1 MEKITLKEFFIVKSR
16 DSMKKPWSIT
26 TTLRNPERLRGFLG
40 VLSQLEGMDWSFE
53 NQEKFQILL
62 IQSRLYGYG
71 NTQFYNT
78 LSKKQVRLLDDFSK
92 DVPFEEAEKIF
103 LGKQYEDP
111 AMRGRQSIN
120 PLRKLGFVAI
130 RDGKVCVTDLGK
142 LFLQDGFDLGEVFL
156 RSFLKWQIPNLDSD
170 EYSSDVEYDI
180 KPFVGMLHLI
190 NAVNEKEERD
200 GNEAKGISKKEFA
213 LFVPTLIHY
222 GDVEKYADKIIALRT
237 GLQGKERH
245 QQNEFFEKYREEFT
259 AEFLGT
265 DNDKDIQ
272 SLLSNLKDYGDN
284 AIRYFRLTKYLHIR
298 GGGFYVDLEP
308 RRMVEIMSLLE
319 HDTAQS
325 QSFESKEAY
334 LEYIANI
341 SQPQLPWETRKKHTE
356 IITNLVSDIQVYEKG
371 LRQQAHAIKDYKKMG
386 DDALKQYVAEL
397 RAYRK
402 VLQDEIVRRE
412 SQDAK
417 HVTSYIE
424 LLKNIFEQEDR
435 PLLLEKLSALSLVA
449 LNDALNI
456 QPNYPVGDDN
466 EPTFTA
472 PGNMPDIECFY
483 ETFNTICE
491 VTMLTGRDQW
501 YNEGQP
507 VMRHLR
513 NFEDRYGDKPSYCL
527 FIAPQLHRDTV
538 NTFWNAVKYE
548 YEGKRQ
554 KIIPLSITQF
564 VSVLNILLEMKAK
577 DIFLHHADIMFL
589 YDEIVALSEKSQSS
603 NEWLESIPTVIV
615 SWGKKLTSEK
625 TT

>member
-1 MEKITLKEFFIVKSR
+1 
-16 DSMKKPWSIT
+16 MKKPWSIT
-26 TTLRNPERLRGFLG
+26 TTLRSPERLRGFLG
-40 VLSQLEGMDWSFE
+40 VLSQLEGMDWDFE
-53 NQEKFQILL
+53 NQKKFQILL

-78 LSKKQVRLLDDFSK
+78 LSKNQVKLLDNFSK
-92 DVPFEEAEKIF
+92 DVPFKEAEKIF

-142 LFLQDGFDLGEVFL
+142 LFLQDDFDLGEVFL
-156 RSFLKWQIPNLDSD
+156 RSFLKWQIPNPDSD
-170 EYSSDVEYDI
+170 DYSSDAEYDI

-190 NAVNEKEERD
+190 NAINEKEGYN
-200 GNEAKGISKKEFA
+200 GNKAKGISKKEFA
-213 LFVPTLIHY
+213 LFVPTLVHY
-222 GDVEKYADKIIALRT
+222 SDVQKYTNEIITLRAD
-237 GLQGKERH
+237 LQGKERQ
-245 QQNEFFEKYREEFT
+245 QQNKFFEKYRKEFA

-265 DNDKDIQ
+265 DNDKDVQ
-272 SLLSNLKDYGDN
+272 SLLNNLKDYGDN
-284 AIRYFRLTKYLHIR
+284 AIRYFRLTKYLYIR

-308 RRMVEIMSLLE
+308 RRMVEITSLLE
-319 HDTAQS
+319 RDTAQS
-325 QSFESKEAY
+325 QSFESKEVY
-334 LEYIANI
+334 LEYISDI
-341 SQPQLPWETRKKHTE
+341 SQPQLPWETRAKHTE
-356 IITNLVSDIQVYEKG
+356 IITNLISDIQTHEKD
-371 LRQQAHAIKDYKKMG
+371 LQQQMRIIEDYKKM
-386 DDALKQYVAEL
+386 DDSVLKEYVTEL

-402 VLQDEIVRRE
+402 TLQDEMVQRE
-412 SQDAK
+412 SQSAE
-417 HVTSYIE
+417 HVASYVE

-435 PLLLEKLSALSLVA
+435 PLLLEKLSALGLTA

-483 ETFNTICE
+483 ETFNAICE

-507 VMRHLR
+507 IMRHLR
-513 NFEDRYGDKPSYCL
+513 NFENMYSDKPSYCL

-548 YEGKRQ
+548 YEGKKQ

-564 VSVLNILLEMKAK
+564 ISVLNILLEIKVK
-577 DIFLHHADIMFL
+577 DAFLHHADIMSL
-589 YDEIVALSEKSQSS
+589 YDEVVALSKKSKSS
-603 NEWLESIPTVIV
+603 NEWLESVPTVIA

>member
-1 MEKITLKEFFIVKSR
+1 
-16 DSMKKPWSIT
+16 MKKPWSIT

-40 VLSQLEGMDWSFE
+40 VLSQIEGLEWDLE
-53 NQEKFQILL
+53 NQKKFQILL
-62 IQSRLYGYG
+62 IQNRLYGYG

-78 LSKKQVRLLDDFSK
+78 LSKDQVELLDDFSK
-92 DVPFEEAEKIF
+92 DIPLKEAEKIF

-120 PLRKLGFVAI
+120 PLRKLGFVTI
-130 RDGKVCVTDLGK
+130 RKRKVCITDLGK
-142 LFLQDGFDLGEVFL
+142 LFLHDDFDLGEVFL
-156 RSFLKWQIPNLDSD
+156 RSFLKWQIPNPDSD
-170 EYSSDVEYDI
+170 DYPSDAGYDI

-190 NAVNEKEERD
+190 DAVNEKEAHN
-200 GNEAKGISKKEFA
+200 GNKAKGISKKEFA

-222 GDVEKYADKIIALRT
+222 GDIEKYADKIVALRT
-237 GLQGKERH
+237 SIKEKERQEQNKLFEEYGKE
-245 QQNEFFEKYREEFT
+245 F
-259 AEFLGT
+259 ASEFLGT
-265 DNDKDIQ
+265 NNDEDMQ

-284 AIRYFRLTKYLHIR
+284 AIRYFRLTRYLYIR

-308 RRMVEIMSLLE
+308 RRRVEITALLE
-319 HDTAQS
+319 HDSAQS
-325 QSFESKEAY
+325 QSFKSKEVY
-334 LEYIANI
+334 FEYISDI

-356 IITNLVSDIQVYEKG
+356 IITNLISDMQAYEKD
-371 LRQQAHAIKDYKKMG
+371 LQRQAQVIEDYETM
-386 DDALKQYVAEL
+386 DDLALKEYVTKL

-402 VLQDEIVRRE
+402 TLQDEMVRRE
-412 SQDAK
+412 LQDTERIA
-417 HVTSYIE
+417 SYVDTLE
-424 LLKNIFEQEDR
+424 NIFEQEDR
-435 PLLLEKLSALSLVA
+435 PLLLEKLSTLGLTA

-483 ETFNTICE
+483 ETFNAICE

-513 NFEDRYGDKPSYCL
+513 NFEDRNSDKPSYCL
-527 FIAPQLHRDTV
+527 FIAPKLHRDTV

-548 YEGKRQ
+548 YEGKMQ

-564 VSVLNILLEMKAK
+564 TSILNTLLEMKAK
-577 DIFLHHADIMFL
+577 DIFLRHASIMSL
-589 YDEIVALSEKSQSS
+589 YDDIVALSEKSQNS
-603 NEWLESIPTVIV
+603 NEWLESIPTVIT
-615 SWGKKLTSEK
+615 SWDKKLTAK
-625 TT
+625 KAV